1 MTSELS
7 DRFSIQ
13 GDAARACSAS
23 SHQRRRVLAA
33 LALGAALSPLAW
45 AQSGSSAST
54 WPHARPIRIV
64 VAYPPGGLTDAYARL
79 YAEQL
84 SAQLGVTAI
93 VDNKPGAGAILG
105 IDHVAKSAPD
115 GYTLL
120 MTTSGT
126 VWQNRVLYA
135 KLPYNLERDLTPV
148 VNFPSGPL
156 VVGVPE
162 KLPVRTMQEF
172 IAYARKQPVSMGT
185 YAPGSYPHMVADQL
199 NRQSGTQI
207 QSVHYKGEAPM
218 WLDLAGGQTQ
228 IAIGSYQAFAAVQT
242 RGVRPLGVT
251 GGYRSPRLPDVPTL
265 IEQGL
270 DPRLLGLEGG
280 LPLMAPTGTPEPI
293 LQALSKVAVEGA
305 NTPRAAQLRE
315 TFAIPNKPV
324 NLDETRAEWARVVPI
339 WVKLAVDLGIKLD

>member
-1 MTSELS
+1 MTSDTS
-7 DRFSIQ
+7 DRFSAQAFSIQ
-13 GDAARACSAS
+13 PL
-23 SHQRRRVLAA
+23 QRRRMLAA
-33 LALGAALSPLAW
+33 LALGAASAPMAW
-45 AQSGSSAST
+45 AQGGSAVSA
-54 WPHARPIRIV
+54 WPGARPIRIV

-93 VDNKPGAGAILG
+93 VDNKPGAGAMLG

-228 IAIGSYQAFAAVQT
+228 IAIGSYQAFATVQA

-265 IEQGL
+265 VEQGL
-270 DPRLLGLEGG
+270 DPRLVGLEGG
-280 LPLMAPTGTPEPI
+280 LPLMAPAGTPEPI

-324 NLDETRAEWARVVPI
+324 NLEDTRAEWARVVPI
-339 WVKLAVDLGIKLD
+339 WVKLAVDLGVKLD